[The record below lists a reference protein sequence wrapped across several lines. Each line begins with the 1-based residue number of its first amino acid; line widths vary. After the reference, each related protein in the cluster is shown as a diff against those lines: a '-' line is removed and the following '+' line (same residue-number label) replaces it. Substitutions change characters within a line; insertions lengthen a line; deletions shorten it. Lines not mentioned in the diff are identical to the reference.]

1 MAINFKV
8 GLYSEFLWLMLCF
21 FLEIGKLLSYV
32 TKKTKNKYLNRLLFI
47 PDTPEDV
54 YPFFVCPFQPQIV
67 FGQFS
72 SITCFKIT

>member
-32 TKKTKNKYLNRLLFI
+32 TKKTTTKNK
-47 PDTPEDV
+47 
-54 YPFFVCPFQPQIV
+54 
-67 FGQFS
+67 
-72 SITCFKIT
+72 